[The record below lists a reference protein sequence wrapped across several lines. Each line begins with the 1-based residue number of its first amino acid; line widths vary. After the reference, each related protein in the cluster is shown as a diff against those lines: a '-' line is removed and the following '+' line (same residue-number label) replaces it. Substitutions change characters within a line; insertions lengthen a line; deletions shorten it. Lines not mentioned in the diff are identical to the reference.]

1 MQHYFKEIW
10 WRLPEFTQNTGR
22 TAPDSV
28 VSHSAAHF
36 HFSLTTMRLQQRSSL
51 VMFTCD
57 QSRGADGSPGSG
69 RVGAGR
75 VSERDGEAIVPG
87 RGGGQAAALL
97 LRSSHRPIQAGDQK
111 QRREKE
117 EQRRRQVAFS
127 SGHGERGSRLTDIP
141 NRGGRAREQE
151 NQVQRCV
158 CVCVWVRITKAS
170 SLSRYLEKVGGNK
183 PGGEK
188 RMSWCWGW
196 VCVARDRPHG
206 RMCHS
211 ECCRDDV
218 AYFCRPTRK

>member
-1 MQHYFKEIW
+1 
-10 WRLPEFTQNTGR
+10 
-22 TAPDSV
+22 
-28 VSHSAAHF
+28 
-36 HFSLTTMRLQQRSSL
+36 MRLQQRSSL

-57 QSRGADGSPGSG
+57 QSRRADGSPGSG

-87 RGGGQAAALL
+87 RGGGGQAAALL

-141 NRGGRAREQE
+141 NREQE

-158 CVCVWVRITKAS
+158 CVCV
-170 SLSRYLEKVGGNK
+170 SRS
-183 PGGEK
+183 
-188 RMSWCWGW
+188 R
-196 VCVARDRPHG
+196 RPHPSHG
-206 RMCHS
+206 VLKRLLGTNPVEKKDELVLRLGVCDPRSSTLDGCVTPSAAGMM
-211 ECCRDDV
+211 
-218 AYFCRPTRK
+218 TG

>member
-1 MQHYFKEIW
+1 
-10 WRLPEFTQNTGR
+10 
-22 TAPDSV
+22 
-28 VSHSAAHF
+28 
-36 HFSLTTMRLQQRSSL
+36 MRLQQRSSL

-158 CVCVWVRITKAS
+158 CVYVS
-170 SLSRYLEKVGGNK
+170 GSR
-183 PGGEK
+183 
-188 RMSWCWGW
+188 
-196 VCVARDRPHG
+196 RPHPSHG
-206 RMCHS
+206 VFKRLVGTNPVEKKDELVLRLGVCGPRSSTLERCVTPSAAGM
-211 ECCRDDV
+211 
-218 AYFCRPTRK
+218 T

>member
-1 MQHYFKEIW
+1 MW

-28 VSHSAAHF
+28 VSHSAAHI
-36 HFSLTTMRLQQRSSL
+36 HFSLTTMRPQQRSSL

-158 CVCVWVRITKAS
+158 CVCVCVS
-170 SLSRYLEKVGGNK
+170 GSR
-183 PGGEK
+183 
-188 RMSWCWGW
+188 
-196 VCVARDRPHG
+196 RPHPSHG
-206 RMCHS
+206 ALKRLLGTNPVEKKDELVLRLGVCGPRSSTLERCVTPSAAGM
-211 ECCRDDV
+211 R
-218 AYFCRPTRK
+218 